1 MTQHPKGPIA
11 AEVEARLHAAFTP
24 TRLVVHDDSASHAG
38 HAGHDS
44 RGESHFTIEIVA
56 EGFAGLSRVE
66 RQRRVNAVL
75 ADLLETRIHALALRV
90 SAPGEEQR

>member
-11 AEVEARLHAAFTP
+11 AEVETRLHAAFTP

-44 RGESHFTIEIVA
+44 RGESHFTVEIVA
-56 EGFAGLSRVE
+56 AGFAGLSRVE

-90 SAPGEEQR
+90 STPDKERR

>member
-11 AEVEARLHAAFTP
+11 AEIEARLHAAFTP
-24 TRLVVHDDSASHAG
+24 TRLVVRDDSASHAG

-44 RGESHFTIEIVA
+44 RGESHFTVEITA

-66 RQRRVNAVL
+66 RQRRINAAL
-75 ADLLETRIHALALRV
+75 ADLLKERVHALALRV
-90 SAPGEEQR
+90 SAPGEERR

>member
-44 RGESHFTIEIVA
+44 RGESHFTVEIVA

-66 RQRRVNAVL
+66 RQRRVTAVL

-90 SAPGEEQR
+90 SATDEERR

>member
-1 MTQHPKGPIA
+1 MTQLPKGPIA
-11 AEVEARLHAAFTP
+11 AEIEARLHAAFAP
-24 TRLVVHDDSASHAG
+24 TRLVVQDDSTKHAG

-44 RGESHFTIEIVA
+44 RGESHFTVEITA

-66 RQRRVNAVL
+66 RQRRVNTAL
-75 ADLLETRIHALALRV
+75 ADLLKERIHALALRV

>member
-11 AEVEARLHAAFTP
+11 AEIEARLRAAFAP
-24 TRLVVHDDSASHAG
+24 TRLVVRDDSAAHAG

-44 RGESHFTIEIVA
+44 RGESHFTVEIAA

-66 RQRRVNAVL
+66 RQRRINTAL

-90 SAPGEEQR
+90 SAPSEEQR

>member
-11 AEVEARLHAAFTP
+11 AEVETRLNAAFAP

-44 RGESHFTIEIVA
+44 RGESHFTVEIVA

-90 SAPGEEQR
+90 SAPDEARR

>member
-1 MTQHPKGPIA
+1 MERQPKGPIA
-11 AEVEARLHAAFTP
+11 AEIDQRLRAAFSP

-44 RGESHFTIEIVA
+44 RGESHFTVEIAA
-56 EGFAGLSRVE
+56 ECFAGLGRIE

-75 ADLLETRIHALALRV
+75 ADLLQTRIHALALRV
-90 SAPGEEQR
+90 AAPGETMR